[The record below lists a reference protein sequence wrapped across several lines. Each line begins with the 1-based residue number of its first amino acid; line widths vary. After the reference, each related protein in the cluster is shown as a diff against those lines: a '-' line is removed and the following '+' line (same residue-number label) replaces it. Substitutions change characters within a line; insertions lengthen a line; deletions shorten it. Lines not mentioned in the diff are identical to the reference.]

1 MVEELSEEEKLK
13 RFVEERKKKMETERA
28 KETAMSS
35 REKDYV
41 RELYRASEKF
51 IDVEKGREI
60 YQTMREIWGAEP
72 LSGVDEKMYHRG
84 GYKQSN
90 RKREFVDAGKQV
102 AIKRGLPSY
111 SRAVGLPVGQRMLE
125 PMPVGKWG
133 ITIEQDDSHHMN
145 NTAIQQLNDDI
156 KRTVIM
162 NLDLAHRMLQVRVG
176 REVTPETLN
185 LYMETLQHTMGA
197 GAVAQEHMNEVN
209 PYLVKDAWAKIIT
222 GSDEIMDGLDP
233 RFYIHIDELFHPD
246 RAKALKEAIGDSLWV
261 VFRVPTLAVRMAD
274 GEAAGRWAAM
284 QNTMA
289 FISAYQLSGEHVI
302 SDLAYAFKHARV
314 IHMGDKLWTGRMR
327 GRNEIGGIPDGF
339 TADII
344 QSERDLPMIPY
355 VEYIE
360 QEGDK
365 GASRIVSRLN
375 EGVGG
380 ISAMLDNTLWLGF
393 YMSGGIG
400 FSNTVATSALS
411 GGANED
417 ILEEFSILGTK
428 YLRGKRLPT
437 KWDIMKV
444 IINMMATYVIETY
457 EKFPTLAELHWGGAH
472 KTSIMGTVGAGMAG
486 LLSGSSTMALWA
498 GNYTIA
504 YAMKEGWLRTGWA
517 GQEIQDHVGMPY
529 LCSFRPEEGNLTEMH
544 GLNYPIHSYSAG
556 HGNQRVA
563 ANYGAMLG
571 RGSAWCMSP
580 LVKVAFADPHLAF
593 DFSRPRY
600 CIGKAGIKE
609 FMPDGERTAITPACD
624 VLDRGLIKEIAKEFP
639 T

>member
-1 MVEELSEEEKLK
+1 MGEELSEEERIK
-13 RFVEERKKKMETERA
+13 RFVEERKKKIETEST
-28 KETAMSS
+28 KESGMSA
-35 REKDYV
+35 RERDYT
-41 RELYRASEKF
+41 RELYRASQKF
-51 IDVEKGREI
+51 IDIEKGRDI
-60 YQTMREIWGAEP
+60 YQTMKEIWGAEP
-72 LSGVDEKMYHRG
+72 LYEVDEKMYHRG
-84 GYKQSN
+84 GYRQSI
-90 RKREFVDAGKQV
+90 RKKEFIDAGKQI

-176 REVTPETLN
+176 KEVTPETLN
-185 LYMETLQHTMGA
+185 FYMETLQHTMGA

-222 GSDEIMDGLDP
+222 GSDEIMDGLDQ

-246 RAKALKEAIGDSLWV
+246 RAKALKEAIGNSIWV
-261 VFRVPTLAVRMAD
+261 VFRVPTLAMRMGD
-274 GEAAGRWAAM
+274 GECTGRWAAM

-314 IHMGDKLWTGRMR
+314 IHMGDKLWGSRVR

-339 TADII
+339 IPDII
-344 QSERDLPMIPY
+344 QCERDLPLMPY
-355 VEYIE
+355 VEYMT
-360 QEGDK
+360 QDDTAASKAMTRMSEG
-365 GASRIVSRLN
+365 I
-375 EGVGG
+375 GG
-380 ISAMLDNTLWLGF
+380 IAAMLDNTLWLGF

-417 ILEEFSILGTK
+417 VLSEFSNLGAK
-428 YLRGKRLPT
+428 YLRGKLIPA

-444 IINMMATYVIETY
+444 MLNMVATYVIETY

-472 KTSIMGTVGAGMAG
+472 KTSIMGTLGAAMAAM
-486 LLSGSSTMALWA
+486 LTGSSVMGLWA
-498 GNYTIA
+498 GNYMIA
-504 YAMKEGWLRTGWA
+504 CAMKEGWLRTGWA
-517 GQEIQDHVGMPY
+517 GQEIQDHMGMPY

-544 GLNYPIHSYSAG
+544 GENYPMHSYSAG
-556 HGNQRVA
+556 HGNQRAA
-563 ANYGAMLG
+563 ANYGAMMG
-571 RGSAWCMSP
+571 RGSAWCLSP
-580 LVKVAFADPHLAF
+580 VVKVAFADPHLAF
-593 DFSRPRY
+593 DFRRPRY
-600 CIGKAGIKE
+600 CIAKAGIKE

-624 VLDRGLIKEIAKEFP
+624 ILDRGILKDTMKEIPF
-639 T
+639 